1 MGLLNFNKARKRK
14 SEKDREIRDGD
25 PYIFVSYA
33 LADADEVYGIIGQ
46 FQDRGYRVWYDEGVV
61 PGDEK
66 ADVITAALEHAAL
79 FMVFLSLRSEALVK
93 VRREIDFALNA
104 GKPFLAIY
112 LKETNLTGGLQLR
125 LAAQEAVWK
134 YHLSDEEF
142 YDQCSV
148 AFEHLG
154 LSAEPSA
161 RDAEIVLPEPAA
173 VELSEPAETVT
184 VCEENPDSDKMTLTH
199 YDKAD
204 REHMRKLL
212 QKSSVLIDLIAE
224 DRVRW
229 GSPESAELIDR
240 LADGIGNENEK
251 QKDEYELQ
259 ELKDDRYSLI
269 NLYAGI
275 KKEPAFLPLYS
286 ETGKLLRKYGL
297 FDEEAVLLENA
308 IAGGGFSEKDLDDVK
323 KRLEA
328 VVRYREAD
336 DAAMTGAERT
346 AANLRRALQ
355 KRPPDVSQ
363 IKTMLEQCSDDAVL
377 YDIACN
383 TDRDPDMVPVREK
396 AARLISSRDYQYAFS
411 SHIYDPARTSMIL
424 DLHESLRGDEL
435 FIARTILTDPNDENK
450 THMLLYCE
458 DEELLMLGWKYV
470 YGARRFCTDR
480 LHAIGSDYPE
490 KYENSDPQER
500 AEWEENWFICAGET
514 ALEII
519 PEDEAVRDRLPG
531 TVTVDSEPLHF
542 YLSLMH
548 TRKAIRWWHAKK
560 LKNPVYIAYAGSW
573 TSDDQIKEALSVR
586 INSTELITEMIYGDL
601 SGADLVFGFRKPE
614 DLTLQDR
621 FCIEIMKNNPDR
633 TIREHVRKELLRG
646 NIEIPGVDLSK
657 PDPLYTNSF
666 MTDHHREGK

>member
-1 MGLLNFNKARKRK
+1 MGLLDFN
-14 SEKDREIRDGD
+14 
-25 PYIFVSYA
+25 YIFISYA
-33 LADADEVYGIIGQ
+33 LADADEVYGVIRQ
-46 FQDRGYRVWYDEGVV
+46 LQDRGYRVWYDDGVV
-61 PGDEK
+61 PGEGTEDT
-66 ADVITAALEHAAL
+66 ITDALEHAAL
-79 FMVFLSLRSEALVK
+79 FMVFLSPRSERLVK
-93 VRREIDFALNA
+93 VRREIDHALNA
-104 GKPFLAIY
+104 GKPVLAVY
-112 LKETNLTGGLQLR
+112 LEETNLTGGLQLR

-134 YHLSDEEF
+134 YHMSDEEF

-148 AFEHLG
+148 VFERLG

-161 RDAEIVLPEPAA
+161 RD
-173 VELSEPAETVT
+173 
-184 VCEENPDSDKMTLTH
+184 
-199 YDKAD
+199 
-204 REHMRKLL
+204 
-212 QKSSVLIDLIAE
+212 
-224 DRVRW
+224 
-229 GSPESAELIDR
+229 ESAELIDR

-297 FDEEAVLLENA
+297 FDEEVILLENA
-308 IAGGGFSEKDLDDVK
+308 VAGGGLSEKDLDDVK
-323 KRLEA
+323 ERMEA
-328 VVRYREAD
+328 AVRRRDAD
-336 DAAMTGAERT
+336 DTDMTGAERT

-355 KRPPDVSQ
+355 NRPLDVR
-363 IKTMLEQCSDDAVL
+363 KVKAMLEQCSDDAVL
-377 YDIACN
+377 YDIVCN
-383 TDRDPDMVPVREK
+383 TGSDPDMVPVREK
-396 AARLISSRDYQYAFS
+396 AARLIRNRDHQYALS
-411 SHIYDPARTSMIL
+411 THIYDPARTSMIL
-424 DLHESLRGDEL
+424 NLYESLKGDEL
-435 FIARTILTDPNDENK
+435 FIARTILTDPNDVNK
-450 THMLLYCE
+450 THMMLYCE

-470 YGARRFCTDR
+470 YGARNLCTDR

-500 AEWEENWFICAGET
+500 AEWEKNWFICAGET

-573 TSDDQIKEALSVR
+573 TSDDQTKEVLSAR

-601 SGADLVFGFRKPE
+601 SGADLVFGFRKPD

-621 FCIEIMKNNPDR
+621 FCVEIMKNNPDR
-633 TIREHVRKELLRG
+633 AIREHVRKELLRG
-646 NIEIPGVDLSK
+646 NVEIPGVDLSE
-657 PDPLYTNSF
+657 PDPLY
-666 MTDHHREGK
+666 K

>member
-1 MGLLNFNKARKRK
+1 MGLLEFFTGRKT
-14 SEKDREIRDGD
+14 EEGKDPGIRDRD

-33 LADADEVYGIIGQ
+33 LADADEVYGIIRQ
-46 FQDRGYRVWYDEGVV
+46 FRDRGYRVWYDDGTVS
-61 PGDEK
+61 GDEK
-66 ADVITAALEHAAL
+66 ADTVTHALEHAAL
-79 FMVFLSLRSEALVK
+79 FLVFLSPRSEALVK
-93 VRREIDFALNA
+93 IRREIDYALDS
-104 GKPFLAIY
+104 GKPFLAVY
-112 LKETNLTGGLQLR
+112 LEETDLTGGLQLR

-148 AFEHLG
+148 VFERLG

-161 RDAEIVLPEPAA
+161 RDESA
-173 VELSEPAETVT
+173 VLSEPAETVT

-204 REHMRKLL
+204 RDHMRKLL

-224 DRVRW
+224 DRIRW

-240 LADGIGNENEK
+240 LAGGIGNENEK

-346 AANLRRALQ
+346 AANLRRALHN
-355 KRPPDVSQ
+355 RPLDVSQ
-363 IKTMLEQCSDDAVL
+363 IKSMLEQCSDDTVL

-383 TDRDPDMVPVREK
+383 TDSDPDMVPIREK
-396 AARLISSRDYQYAFS
+396 AARLISSRDYQYALS
-411 SHIYDPARTSMIL
+411 SHIYDPARTFMIL
-424 DLHESLRGDEL
+424 DLYDSLEGDEL
-435 FIARTILTDPNDENK
+435 FIARTILTDPNDVNK
-450 THMLLYCE
+450 THMMLYCE

-470 YGARRFCTDR
+470 YGARDLCTDR

-519 PEDEAVRDRLPG
+519 PEDEAVRDRLHG

-560 LKNPVYIAYAGSW
+560 LKNPVYIAYTGSW
-573 TSDDQIKEALSVR
+573 TSDDQVKEVLSAR
-586 INSTELITEMIYGDL
+586 IDSTELITEMIYGDL
-601 SGADLVFGFRKPE
+601 SGADLVFGFRKPD

-621 FCIEIMKNNPDR
+621 FCVEIMKNNPDR
-633 TIREHVRKELLRG
+633 AIREHVRKELLRG
-646 NIEIPGVDLSK
+646 NVEIPGVDLSE
-657 PDPLYTNSF
+657 PDPLYNG
-666 MTDHHREGK
+666 HH

>member
-1 MGLLNFNKARKRK
+1 MGLLYFFTGKKTEEGK
-14 SEKDREIRDGD
+14 GTGIRGRD
-25 PYIFVSYA
+25 PYIFISYA
-33 LADADEVYGIIGQ
+33 LADAVEVSGIIRQ
-46 FQDRGYRVWYDEGVV
+46 LQDRGYHVWYDDGTVS
-61 PGDEK
+61 GDVTE
-66 ADVITAALEHAAL
+66 DTITDALDHAAL
-79 FMVFLSLRSEALVK
+79 FLVFLSPRSAALVN
-93 VRREIDFALNA
+93 VRREIDHALNA

-112 LKETNLTGGLQLR
+112 LKETDLTGGLQLR

-148 AFEHLG
+148 VFERLG
-154 LSAEPSA
+154 LSAEPSG
-161 RDAEIVLPEPAA
+161 RDESA
-173 VELSEPAETVT
+173 VLSEPAETVT

-204 REHMRKLL
+204 RDHMRKLL

-308 IAGGGFSEKDLDDVK
+308 ITGGGFSEKDLDDVK
-323 KRLEA
+323 ERMEA
-328 VVRYREAD
+328 AVRRRDAD
-336 DAAMTGAERT
+336 DADMTGAERT
-346 AANLRRALQ
+346 AANLRRALHN
-355 KRPPDVSQ
+355 RPLDVSQ
-363 IKTMLEQCSDDAVL
+363 IKSMLEQCSDDAVL

-383 TDRDPDMVPVREK
+383 TDSDPDMVPVREK
-396 AARLISSRDYQYAFS
+396 AARLISSRDHQYALS
-411 SHIYDPARTSMIL
+411 SHIYDPVRTSMIL
-424 DLHESLRGDEL
+424 DLYDSLEGDEL
-435 FIARTILTDPNDENK
+435 FIARTILTDPNDVNK
-450 THMLLYCE
+450 THMMLYCE

-470 YGARRFCTDR
+470 YGARDLCTDR

-500 AEWEENWFICAGET
+500 AEWEESWFICAGET

-519 PEDEAVRDRLPG
+519 PEDEAVRDRLHG

-573 TSDDQIKEALSVR
+573 TSDDQIKEVLSDR
-586 INSTELITEMIYGDL
+586 IDSTELITEMIFGDL
-601 SGADLVFGFRKPE
+601 SGADLVFGFRKPD

-621 FCIEIMKNNPDR
+621 FCVKIMKNNPDR

-646 NIEIPGVDLSK
+646 NVEIPGVDLSE
-657 PDPLYTNSF
+657 PDPLYNEQSLPL
-666 MTDHHREGK
+666 

>member
-1 MGLLNFNKARKRK
+1 MGLLYFFTGKKTEEGK
-14 SEKDREIRDGD
+14 GTGIRGRD
-25 PYIFVSYA
+25 PYIFISYA
-33 LADADEVYGIIGQ
+33 LADAVEVSGIIRQ
-46 FQDRGYRVWYDEGVV
+46 LQDRGYHVWYDDGTVS
-61 PGDEK
+61 GDVTE
-66 ADVITAALEHAAL
+66 DTITDALDHAAL
-79 FMVFLSLRSEALVK
+79 FLVFLSPRSAALVN
-93 VRREIDFALNA
+93 VRREIDYALNA

-112 LKETNLTGGLQLR
+112 LKETDLTGGLQLR

-148 AFEHLG
+148 VFERLG
-154 LSAEPSA
+154 LSAEPSG
-161 RDAEIVLPEPAA
+161 RDESA
-173 VELSEPAETVT
+173 VLSEPAETVT

-204 REHMRKLL
+204 RDHMRKLL

-308 IAGGGFSEKDLDDVK
+308 ITGGGFSEKDLDDVK
-323 KRLEA
+323 ERMEA
-328 VVRYREAD
+328 AVRRRDAD
-336 DAAMTGAERT
+336 DADMTGAERT
-346 AANLRRALQ
+346 AANLRRALHN
-355 KRPPDVSQ
+355 RPLDVSQ
-363 IKTMLEQCSDDAVL
+363 IKSMLEQCSDDAVL

-383 TDRDPDMVPVREK
+383 TDSDPDMVPVREK
-396 AARLISSRDYQYAFS
+396 AARLISSRDHQYALS
-411 SHIYDPARTSMIL
+411 SHIYDPVRTSMIL
-424 DLHESLRGDEL
+424 DLYDSLEGDEL
-435 FIARTILTDPNDENK
+435 FIARTILTDPNDVNK
-450 THMLLYCE
+450 THMMLYCE

-470 YGARRFCTDR
+470 YGARDLCTDR

-500 AEWEENWFICAGET
+500 AEWEESWFICAGET

-519 PEDEAVRDRLPG
+519 PEDEAVRDRLHG
-531 TVTVDSEPLHF
+531 TVTVDSEPLHL

-573 TSDDQIKEALSVR
+573 TSDDQIKEVLSAR
-586 INSTELITEMIYGDL
+586 IDSTELITEMIFGDL
-601 SGADLVFGFRKPE
+601 SGADLVFGFRKPD

-621 FCIEIMKNNPDR
+621 FCVKIMKNNPDR

-646 NIEIPGVDLSK
+646 NVEIPGVDLSE
-657 PDPLYTNSF
+657 PDPLYNEQSLPL
-666 MTDHHREGK
+666 

>member
-1 MGLLNFNKARKRK
+1 MGLLDFN
-14 SEKDREIRDGD
+14 
-25 PYIFVSYA
+25 YIFISYA
-33 LADADEVYGIIGQ
+33 LADGDEVSGVIRQ
-46 FQDRGYRVWYDEGVV
+46 LQDRGYSVWYDKGTV

-66 ADVITAALEHAAL
+66 ADTVTHALEHAAL
-79 FMVFLSLRSEALVK
+79 FLVFLSPRSEALVK
-93 VRREIDFALNA
+93 IRREIDHALDS
-104 GKPFLAIY
+104 GKPFLAVY
-112 LKETNLTGGLQLR
+112 LEETDLTGGLQLR
-125 LAAQEAVWK
+125 LAAKEAVWK

-142 YDQCSV
+142 YYQCSV
-148 AFEHLG
+148 AFERLG

-161 RDAEIVLPEPAA
+161 RDESA
-173 VELSEPAETVT
+173 VLSEPAETVT

-204 REHMRKLL
+204 RDHMRKLL

-297 FDEEAVLLENA
+297 FDEEVILLENA
-308 IAGGGFSEKDLDDVK
+308 VAGGGFSEKDLDDVK
-323 KRLEA
+323 K
-328 VVRYREAD
+328 
-336 DAAMTGAERT
+336 
-346 AANLRRALQ
+346 
-355 KRPPDVSQ
+355 Q
-363 IKTMLEQCSDDAVL
+363 IKSMLEQCSDDTVL

-383 TDRDPDMVPVREK
+383 TDSDPDMVPIREK
-396 AARLISSRDYQYAFS
+396 AARLISSRDYQYALS

-424 DLHESLRGDEL
+424 DLYDSLEGDEL
-435 FIARTILTDPNDENK
+435 FIARTILTDPNDVNK
-450 THMLLYCE
+450 THMMLYCE

-470 YGARRFCTDR
+470 YGARDLCTDR

-519 PEDEAVRDRLPG
+519 PEDEAVRDRLHG

-560 LKNPVYIAYAGSW
+560 LKNPVYIAYTGSW
-573 TSDDQIKEALSVR
+573 TSDDQVKEVLSAR
-586 INSTELITEMIYGDL
+586 IDSTELITEMIYGDL
-601 SGADLVFGFRKPE
+601 SGADLIFGFRKPE

-621 FCIEIMKNNPDR
+621 FCVEIMKNNPDR
-633 TIREHVRKELLRG
+633 AIREHVRKELLRG
-646 NIEIPGVDLSK
+646 NVEIPGVDLSE
-657 PDPLYTNSF
+657 PDPLYNG
-666 MTDHHREGK
+666 HH

>member
-1 MGLLNFNKARKRK
+1 MGLLDFFTGKKTEEGK
-14 SEKDREIRDGD
+14 GTGIRGRD
-25 PYIFVSYA
+25 PYIFISYA
-33 LADADEVYGIIGQ
+33 LADAVEVSGIIRQ
-46 FQDRGYRVWYDEGVV
+46 LQDRGYHVWYDDGTVS
-61 PGDEK
+61 GDVTE
-66 ADVITAALEHAAL
+66 DTITDALDHAAL
-79 FMVFLSLRSEALVK
+79 FLVFLSPRSAALVN
-93 VRREIDFALNA
+93 VRREIDHALNA

-112 LKETNLTGGLQLR
+112 LKETDLTGGLQLR

-148 AFEHLG
+148 VFERLG
-154 LSAEPSA
+154 LSAEPSG
-161 RDAEIVLPEPAA
+161 RDESA
-173 VELSEPAETVT
+173 VLSEPAETVT

-204 REHMRKLL
+204 RDHMRKLL

-240 LADGIGNENEK
+240 LAGGIGNENEK

-286 ETGKLLRKYGL
+286 QTGMLLRKYGL

-308 IAGGGFSEKDLDDVK
+308 IAGGGLSEKDLDDVK
-323 KRLEA
+323 ERMEA
-328 VVRYREAD
+328 AVRRRDAD
-336 DAAMTGAERT
+336 DADMTGAERT
-346 AANLRRALQ
+346 AANLRRALHN
-355 KRPPDVSQ
+355 RPLDVSQ
-363 IKTMLEQCSDDAVL
+363 IKSMLEQCSDDAVL

-383 TDRDPDMVPVREK
+383 TDSDPDMVPVREK
-396 AARLISSRDYQYAFS
+396 AARLISSRDHQYALS
-411 SHIYDPARTSMIL
+411 SHIYDPVRTSMIL
-424 DLHESLRGDEL
+424 DLYDSLEGDEL
-435 FIARTILTDPNDENK
+435 FIARTILTDPNDVNK
-450 THMLLYCE
+450 THMMLYCE

-470 YGARRFCTDR
+470 YGARDLCTDR

-500 AEWEENWFICAGET
+500 AEWEESWFICAGET

-519 PEDEAVRDRLPG
+519 PEDEAVRDRLHG

-560 LKNPVYIAYAGSW
+560 LKNPVYIAYTGSW
-573 TSDDQIKEALSVR
+573 TSDDQVKEVLSAR
-586 INSTELITEMIYGDL
+586 IDSTELITEMIFGDL

-621 FCIEIMKNNPDR
+621 FCVEIMKNNPDR

-646 NIEIPGVDLSK
+646 NVEIPGVDLSE
-657 PDPLYTNSF
+657 PDPLYT
-666 MTDHHREGK
+666 GQQ

>member
-1 MGLLNFNKARKRK
+1 MGLLYFFTGKKTEEGK
-14 SEKDREIRDGD
+14 GTGIRGRD
-25 PYIFVSYA
+25 PYIFISYA
-33 LADADEVYGIIGQ
+33 LADAVEVSGIIRQ
-46 FQDRGYRVWYDEGVV
+46 LQDRGYHVWYDDGTVS
-61 PGDEK
+61 GDVTE
-66 ADVITAALEHAAL
+66 DTITDALDHAAL
-79 FMVFLSLRSEALVK
+79 FLVFLSPRSAALVN
-93 VRREIDFALNA
+93 VRREIDHALNA

-112 LKETNLTGGLQLR
+112 LKETDLTGGLQLR

-148 AFEHLG
+148 VFERLG
-154 LSAEPSA
+154 LSAEPSG
-161 RDAEIVLPEPAA
+161 RDESA
-173 VELSEPAETVT
+173 VLSEPAETVT

-204 REHMRKLL
+204 RDHMRKLL

-308 IAGGGFSEKDLDDVK
+308 ITGGGFSEKDLDDVK
-323 KRLEA
+323 KRMEA
-328 VVRYREAD
+328 AVRRRDAD
-336 DAAMTGAERT
+336 DADMTGAERT
-346 AANLRRALQ
+346 AANLRRALHN
-355 KRPPDVSQ
+355 RPLDVSQ
-363 IKTMLEQCSDDAVL
+363 IKSMLEQCSDDAVL

-383 TDRDPDMVPVREK
+383 TDSDPDMVPVREK
-396 AARLISSRDYQYAFS
+396 AARLISSRDHQYALS
-411 SHIYDPARTSMIL
+411 SHIYDPVRTSMIL
-424 DLHESLRGDEL
+424 DLYDSLEGDEL
-435 FIARTILTDPNDENK
+435 FIARTILTDPNDVNK
-450 THMLLYCE
+450 THMMLYCE

-470 YGARRFCTDR
+470 YGARDLCTDR

-500 AEWEENWFICAGET
+500 AEWEESWFICAGET

-519 PEDEAVRDRLPG
+519 PEDEAVRDRLHG

-573 TSDDQIKEALSVR
+573 TSDDQIKEVLSAR
-586 INSTELITEMIYGDL
+586 IDSTELITEMIFGDL
-601 SGADLVFGFRKPE
+601 SGADLVFGFRKPD

-621 FCIEIMKNNPDR
+621 FCVEIMKNNPDR

-646 NIEIPGVDLSK
+646 NVEIPGVDLSE
-657 PDPLYTNSF
+657 PDPLYNEQSLPL
-666 MTDHHREGK
+666 

>member
-1 MGLLNFNKARKRK
+1 MGLLEFFTGRKT
-14 SEKDREIRDGD
+14 EEGKDPRIRDRD

-33 LADADEVYGIIGQ
+33 LADDDEVSGVIRQ
-46 FQDRGYRVWYDEGVV
+46 LQDRGYRVWYDDGVV

-66 ADVITAALEHAAL
+66 ADTVTHALEHAAL
-79 FMVFLSLRSEALVK
+79 FMVFLSPQSERLVK
-93 VRREIDFALNA
+93 VRREIDHALNA

-148 AFEHLG
+148 AFERLG
-154 LSAEPSA
+154 LPAEPSD
-161 RDAEIVLPEPAA
+161 RDESA
-173 VELSEPAETVT
+173 VLSEPAETVT

-204 REHMRKLL
+204 RDHMRKLL

-308 IAGGGFSEKDLDDVK
+308 ITGGGFSEKDLDDVK
-323 KRLEA
+323 ERMEA
-328 VVRYREAD
+328 AVRRRDAD
-336 DAAMTGAERT
+336 DADMTGAERT
-346 AANLRRALQ
+346 AANLRRALHN
-355 KRPPDVSQ
+355 RPLDVSQ
-363 IKTMLEQCSDDAVL
+363 IKSMLEQCSDDAVL

-383 TDRDPDMVPVREK
+383 TDSDPDMVPVREK
-396 AARLISSRDYQYAFS
+396 AARLISSRDHQYALS
-411 SHIYDPARTSMIL
+411 SHIYDPVRTSMIL
-424 DLHESLRGDEL
+424 YLYDSLEGDEL
-435 FIARTILTDPNDENK
+435 FIARTILTDPNDVNK
-450 THMLLYCE
+450 THMMLYCE

-470 YGARRFCTDR
+470 YGARDLCTDR

-519 PEDEAVRDRLPG
+519 PEDEAVRDRLHG

-573 TSDDQIKEALSVR
+573 TSDDQIKEVLSAR
-586 INSTELITEMIYGDL
+586 IDSAELITEMIFGDL
-601 SGADLVFGFRKPE
+601 SGADLIFGFRKPE

-621 FCIEIMKNNPDR
+621 FCVEIMKNNPDR
-633 TIREHVRKELLRG
+633 AIREHVRKELLRG
-646 NIEIPGVDLSK
+646 NVEIPGVDLSE
-657 PDPLYTNSF
+657 PDPLYNGR
-666 MTDHHREGK
+666 H

>member
-1 MGLLNFNKARKRK
+1 MGLLYFFTGKKTEEGK
-14 SEKDREIRDGD
+14 GTGIRGRD
-25 PYIFVSYA
+25 PYIFISYA
-33 LADADEVYGIIGQ
+33 LADAVEVSGIIRQ
-46 FQDRGYRVWYDEGVV
+46 LQDRGYHVWYDDGTVS
-61 PGDEK
+61 GDVTE
-66 ADVITAALEHAAL
+66 DTITDALDHAAL
-79 FMVFLSLRSEALVK
+79 FLVFLSPRSAALVN
-93 VRREIDFALNA
+93 VRREIDHALNA

-112 LKETNLTGGLQLR
+112 LKETDLTGGLQLR

-148 AFEHLG
+148 VFERLG
-154 LSAEPSA
+154 LSAEPSG
-161 RDAEIVLPEPAA
+161 RDESA
-173 VELSEPAETVT
+173 VLSEPAETVT

-204 REHMRKLL
+204 RDHMRKLL

-308 IAGGGFSEKDLDDVK
+308 ITGGGFSEKDLDDVK
-323 KRLEA
+323 ERMEA
-328 VVRYREAD
+328 AVRRRDAD
-336 DAAMTGAERT
+336 DADMTGAERT
-346 AANLRRALQ
+346 AANLRRALHN
-355 KRPPDVSQ
+355 RPLDVSQ
-363 IKTMLEQCSDDAVL
+363 IKSMLEQCSDDAVL

-383 TDRDPDMVPVREK
+383 TDSDPDMVPVREK
-396 AARLISSRDYQYAFS
+396 AARLISSRDHQYALS
-411 SHIYDPARTSMIL
+411 SHIYDPVRTSMIL
-424 DLHESLRGDEL
+424 DLYDSLEGDEL
-435 FIARTILTDPNDENK
+435 FIARTILTDPNDVNK
-450 THMLLYCE
+450 THMMLYCE

-470 YGARRFCTDR
+470 YGARDLCTDR

-500 AEWEENWFICAGET
+500 AEWEESWFICAGVT

-519 PEDEAVRDRLPG
+519 PEDEAVRDRLHG

-573 TSDDQIKEALSVR
+573 TSDDQIKEVLSAR
-586 INSTELITEMIYGDL
+586 IDSTELITEMIFGDL
-601 SGADLVFGFRKPE
+601 SGADLVFGFRKPD
-614 DLTLQDR
+614 DLTLQNR
-621 FCIEIMKNNPDR
+621 FCVKIMKNNPDR

-646 NIEIPGVDLSK
+646 NVEIPGVDLSE
-657 PDPLYTNSF
+657 PDPLYNEQSLPL
-666 MTDHHREGK
+666 

>member
-1 MGLLNFNKARKRK
+1 MGLLDFN
-14 SEKDREIRDGD
+14 
-25 PYIFVSYA
+25 YIFISYA
-33 LADADEVYGIIGQ
+33 LADADEVSGVIRQ
-46 FQDRGYRVWYDEGVV
+46 LQDRGYSVWYDDGTVS
-61 PGDEK
+61 GDER
-66 ADVITAALEHAAL
+66 AGMIANALEHAAL
-79 FMVFLSLRSEALVK
+79 FLVFLSPRSESLVK
-93 VRREIDFALNA
+93 VRREIDLALNA
-104 GKPFLAIY
+104 GKPFLAVY
-112 LKETNLTGGLQLR
+112 LEETDLTGGLQLR

-142 YDQCSV
+142 YYQCSV
-148 AFEHLG
+148 AFERMG
-154 LSAEPSA
+154 LSAMPSA
-161 RDAEIVLPEPAA
+161 RDEATVLPEPA
-173 VELSEPAETVT
+173 ETVSD
-184 VCEENPDSDKMTLTH
+184 CKENPDSDKLTLTH
-199 YDKAD
+199 YGKAD
-204 REHMRKLL
+204 RDHMRKLL

-224 DRVRW
+224 DRIRW

-240 LADGIGNENEK
+240 LAGGIGNENEK

-286 ETGKLLRKYGL
+286 QTGMLLRKYGL
-297 FDEEAVLLENA
+297 FDEEVILLENA
-308 IAGGGFSEKDLDDVK
+308 VAGGGLSEKDLDDVK
-323 KRLEA
+323 ERMEA
-328 VVRYREAD
+328 AVRRRDAD
-336 DAAMTGAERT
+336 DADMTGTERT

-383 TDRDPDMVPVREK
+383 TDSDPDMVPIREK
-396 AARLISSRDYQYAFS
+396 AARLISSRDYQYALS

-424 DLHESLRGDEL
+424 DLYDSLEGDEL
-435 FIARTILTDPNDENK
+435 FIARTILTDPNDVNK
-450 THMLLYCE
+450 THMMLYCE

-470 YGARRFCTDR
+470 YGARDLCTDR
-480 LHAIGSDYPE
+480 LHAIGSNYPE

-500 AEWEENWFICAGET
+500 AEWEENWFICAGEK

-531 TVTVDSEPLHF
+531 IVTVYSEPLHF

-560 LKNPVYIAYAGSW
+560 LKNPVYIAYTGSW
-573 TSDDQIKEALSVR
+573 TSDDQVKEVLSAR
-586 INSTELITEMIYGDL
+586 IDSTELITEMIYGDL

-621 FCIEIMKNNPDR
+621 FCVEIMKNNPDR
-633 TIREHVRKELLRG
+633 AIREHVRKELLRG
-646 NIEIPGVDLSK
+646 NVEIPGVDLSE
-657 PDPLYTNSF
+657 PDPLYEQ
-666 MTDHHREGK
+666 HH

>member
-1 MGLLNFNKARKRK
+1 MGLLDFN
-14 SEKDREIRDGD
+14 
-25 PYIFVSYA
+25 YIFVSYA
-33 LADADEVYGIIGQ
+33 LADADEVSGIVRQ
-46 FQDRGYRVWYDEGVV
+46 FRGRGYRIWYDDGVV
-61 PGDEK
+61 PGEGTEDT
-66 ADVITAALEHAAL
+66 ITDALEHAVL
-79 FMVFLSLRSEALVK
+79 FLVFLSPRSESLVK
-93 VRREIDFALNA
+93 VRREIDNALDA
-104 GKPFLAIY
+104 GKPVLAVY
-112 LKETNLTGGLQLR
+112 LEETDLTGGLQLR
-125 LAAQEAVWK
+125 LAAQEVVWK

-142 YDQCSV
+142 YYQCSV
-148 AFEHLG
+148 VFERMG
-154 LSAEPSA
+154 LSAMPPA
-161 RDAEIVLPEPAA
+161 RYAAAVLPEPA
-173 VELSEPAETVT
+173 ETVSD
-184 VCEENPDSDKMTLTH
+184 CEENPDSDKMTLTH

-204 REHMRKLL
+204 RDHMRKLL

-308 IAGGGFSEKDLDDVK
+308 ITGGGFSEKDLDDVK
-323 KRLEA
+323 ERMEA
-328 VVRYREAD
+328 AVRRRDAD
-336 DAAMTGAERT
+336 DADMTGAERT
-346 AANLRRALQ
+346 AANLRRALHN
-355 KRPPDVSQ
+355 RPLDVSQ
-363 IKTMLEQCSDDAVL
+363 IKSMLEQCSDDAVL

-383 TDRDPDMVPVREK
+383 TDSDPDMVPVREK
-396 AARLISSRDYQYAFS
+396 AARLISSRDHQYALS
-411 SHIYDPARTSMIL
+411 SHIYDPVRTSMIL
-424 DLHESLRGDEL
+424 DLYDSLEGDEL
-435 FIARTILTDPNDENK
+435 FIARTILTDPNDVNK
-450 THMLLYCE
+450 THMMLYCE

-470 YGARRFCTDR
+470 YGARDLCTDR

-500 AEWEENWFICAGET
+500 AEWEESWFICAGES

-519 PEDEAVRDRLPG
+519 PEDEAVRDRLHG

-573 TSDDQIKEALSVR
+573 TSDDQIKEVLSAR
-586 INSTELITEMIYGDL
+586 IDSTELITEMIFGDL
-601 SGADLVFGFRKPE
+601 SGADLVFGFRKPD

-621 FCIEIMKNNPDR
+621 FCVEIMKNNPDR

-646 NIEIPGVDLSK
+646 NIEIPGVDLSE
-657 PDPLYTNSF
+657 PDAFSV
-666 MTDHHREGK
+666 